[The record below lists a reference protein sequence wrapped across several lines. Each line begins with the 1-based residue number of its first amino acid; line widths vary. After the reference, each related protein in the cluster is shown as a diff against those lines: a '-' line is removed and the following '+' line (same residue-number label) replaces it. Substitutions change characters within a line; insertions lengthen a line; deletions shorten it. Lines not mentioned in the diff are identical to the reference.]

1 MIEVRC
7 LENDSVRLETY
18 ETVSLIVIEYEPANL
33 TVHPPP
39 RTAEG
44 GFIFLYRCL
53 VFPKKC
59 PKRKTC
65 AFRSYIQVKSP
76 KTKF

>member
-1 MIEVRC
+1 ME
-7 LENDSVRLETY
+7 
-18 ETVSLIVIEYEPANL
+18 SLRSESHTPRFHLFNRSIIGYVPADL

-59 PKRKTC
+59 PQMK
-65 AFRSYIQVKSP
+65 A
-76 KTKF
+76 